1 LPDRS
6 VSALKVTEKLFIDHN
21 IYIKHCAGKTMP
33 ESDRYL
39 RIASRTQPENLR
51 LVAALQDVIGLE
63 KQNMTGTNLSDPPP
77 SILSFAKDLPNICS
91 LAGLLCAVLAI
102 YYAILGIFP
111 AAMIGLIWAVFFD
124 WTDGI
129 IARKLKGRNEKQ
141 REFGGQ
147 LDSLI
152 DIISFGIC
160 PAVVLLSYVD
170 FSPWFLPGAFLIVAA
185 GVLRLSYFNIFGL
198 VGESTYMG
206 RAMDNNGIILPFVFL
221 FIGIFDQALGA
232 VALYII
238 LLAVAALNV
247 APIKTP
253 KLTGR
258 LYYVLTLYT
267 LIVTVIY
274 GRQLFTIQAG

>member
-1 LPDRS
+1 MA
-6 VSALKVTEKLFIDHN
+6 V
-21 IYIKHCAGKTMP
+21 
-33 ESDRYL
+33 
-39 RIASRTQPENLR
+39 
-51 LVAALQDVIGLE
+51 
-63 KQNMTGTNLSDPPP
+63 TNLSDPPP

-111 AAMIGLIWAVFFD
+111 SAMIGLIWAVFFD

-160 PAVVLLSYVD
+160 PAVILLSYGN
-170 FSPWFLPGAFLIVAA
+170 FSPWFLPGAFLVVAT
-185 GVLRLSYFNIFGL
+185 GVLRLSYFNVFGL
-198 VGESTYMG
+198 VGKSTYMG
-206 RAMDNNGIILPFVFL
+206 LALDNNAIILPFVFL
-221 FIGIFDQALGA
+221 FIGIFDQPLASVTLYFIL
-232 VALYII
+232 VAL
-238 LLAVAALNV
+238 AAMNV

-253 KLTGR
+253 KLAGR
-258 LYYVLTLYT
+258 WYYVLMLYT
-267 LIVTVIY
+267 LIITLIY
-274 GRQLFTIQAG
+274 GWQIFTIQA